1 MLTSSKNKSIHQ
13 KKCAS
18 NKPPNVSSSNT
29 INMRDQYNNN
39 HTDNSTTNITNNNNI
54 TIQLNVHG
62 KENYDALLDAIQT
75 KYPQAFVNMVHDG
88 DASSLLKLV
97 HFNADFPENQ
107 TIRKKVKKDMS
118 AEVHVGDGKWEQRP
132 AHDVIETFRGQTTKR
147 VCDPLLSSSACASS
161 AGASSVGASSVGA
174 SSVGASS
181 AGASSSG
188 ASSSGPVSAAAAA
201 ASPAMLATVSAND
214 ARTHRYLEE
223 VLYMQTKQQKDAYG
237 NTDSMLS
244 PFEDINQQTS
254 AEKALLRS
262 VYALRDELK
271 AEFPTLVGKP
281 MFVRNWK
288 KMAMPEIHEFEREW
302 GTVVDSIDWS
312 T

>member
-1 MLTSSKNKSIHQ
+1 
-13 KKCAS
+13 
-18 NKPPNVSSSNT
+18 
-29 INMRDQYNNN
+29 MRDQYNNN

-75 KYPQAFVNMVHDG
+75 KYPQAFINMVHDG

-147 VCDPLLSSSACASS
+147 VCDPLLLASSSNTSESNGSTPHHGSSVCASS
-161 AGASSVGASSVGA
+161 AGPA
-174 SSVGASS
+174 
-181 AGASSSG
+181 
-188 ASSSGPVSAAAAA
+188 SAAAAA
-201 ASPAMLATVSAND
+201 SSPAMLATVSAND

-244 PFEDINQQTS
+244 PFEDVSQQAS

-271 AEFPTLVGKP
+271 ADFPTLVGKP

>member
-1 MLTSSKNKSIHQ
+1 
-13 KKCAS
+13 
-18 NKPPNVSSSNT
+18 
-29 INMRDQYNNN
+29 MRDQYNNN

-62 KENYDALLDAIQT
+62 KENYDALLEAIQT
-75 KYPQAFVNMVHDG
+75 KYPQAFINMVHDG

-147 VCDPLLSSSACASS
+147 VCDPLLSSA
-161 AGASSVGASSVGA
+161 
-174 SSVGASS
+174 
-181 AGASSSG
+181 
-188 ASSSGPVSAAAAA
+188 SAASESNVA
-201 ASPAMLATVSAND
+201 PAMLTTVSAND

-237 NTDSMLS
+237 NTDSMLA
-244 PFEDINQQTS
+244 PFEDLDQQTS

-288 KMAMPEIHEFEREW
+288 KMAMPEIHAFEREW

>member
-75 KYPQAFVNMVHDG
+75 KYPQAFINMVHDG

-147 VCDPLLSSSACASS
+147 VCDPLLLASSSNTSESNGSTPHHGSSVCASS
-161 AGASSVGASSVGA
+161 AGPA
-174 SSVGASS
+174 
-181 AGASSSG
+181 
-188 ASSSGPVSAAAAA
+188 SAAAAA
-201 ASPAMLATVSAND
+201 SSPAMLATVSAND

-244 PFEDINQQTS
+244 PFEDVSQQAS

-271 AEFPTLVGKP
+271 ADFPTLVGKP

>member
-1 MLTSSKNKSIHQ
+1 MQCNICLKVFATYSAKSHHKRINK
-13 KKCAS
+13 CT
-18 NKPPNVSSSNT
+18 PPSPPALSAACGVPSNT
-29 INMRDQYNNN
+29 INMRDQYNNNN

-75 KYPQAFVNMVHDG
+75 KYPQAFINMVHDG

-147 VCDPLLSSSACASS
+147 VCDPLLL
-161 AGASSVGASSVGA
+161 
-174 SSVGASS
+174 
-181 AGASSSG
+181 ASSSNTSESANG
-188 ASSSGPVSAAAAA
+188 GGHSTTNATHGVASSS
-201 ASPAMLATVSAND
+201 SPAMLATVSAND

-244 PFEDINQQTS
+244 PFEDANQQAS

>member
-1 MLTSSKNKSIHQ
+1 MFASYSGKYHHKKNV
-13 KKCAS
+13 KCTPPSDAKPLYD
-18 NKPPNVSSSNT
+18 NKCT
-29 INMRDQYNNN
+29 IINNAN
-39 HTDNSTTNITNNNNI
+39 HTDNSTTNITNNNVTNNNNNI

-75 KYPQAFVNMVHDG
+75 KYPQAFINMVHDG

-147 VCDPLLSSSACASS
+147 VCDPLLL
-161 AGASSVGASSVGA
+161 
-174 SSVGASS
+174 
-181 AGASSSG
+181 ASSSNTG
-188 ASSSGPVSAAAAA
+188 ESNGSSVCASA

-244 PFEDINQQTS
+244 PFEDVSQQAS

>member
-147 VCDPLLSSSACASS
+147 VCDPLLL
-161 AGASSVGASSVGA
+161 
-174 SSVGASS
+174 
-181 AGASSSG
+181 ASSSNTSESNG
-188 ASSSGPVSAAAAA
+188 SSVCASA

-244 PFEDINQQTS
+244 PFEDVSQQAS

-281 MFVRNWK
+281 VFVRNWK

>member
-39 HTDNSTTNITNNNNI
+39 NHTDNSTTNITNNNNNI

-75 KYPQAFVNMVHDG
+75 KYPQAFINMVHDG

-147 VCDPLLSSSACASS
+147 VCDPLLL
-161 AGASSVGASSVGA
+161 
-174 SSVGASS
+174 
-181 AGASSSG
+181 ASSSNTG
-188 ASSSGPVSAAAAA
+188 ESNGSSVCASA

-244 PFEDINQQTS
+244 PFEDVSQQAS

-271 AEFPTLVGKP
+271 AEFPTLVGKLV
-281 MFVRNWK
+281 FVRNWK
-288 KMAMPEIHEFEREW
+288 KMAMPEIHEF
-302 GTVVDSIDWS
+302 
-312 T
+312 

>member
-1 MLTSSKNKSIHQ
+1 MQCDICLKMFVTYSAKSHHKRINK
-13 KKCAS
+13 C
-18 NKPPNVSSSNT
+18 KPPSDAKSLYDNKCT
-29 INMRDQYNNN
+29 IINNAN
-39 HTDNSTTNITNNNNI
+39 HTDNSTTNITNNNVTNNNNI

-62 KENYDALLDAIQT
+62 KENYDALLEAIQT
-75 KYPQAFVNMVHDG
+75 KYPQAFINMVHDG

-107 TIRKKVKKDMS
+107 TIRKKAKKDLS

-147 VCDPLLSSSACASS
+147 VCDPLLSST
-161 AGASSVGASSVGA
+161 
-174 SSVGASS
+174 
-181 AGASSSG
+181 
-188 ASSSGPVSAAAAA
+188 SAASESNVA
-201 ASPAMLATVSAND
+201 PAMLTTVSAND

-223 VLYMQTKQQKDAYG
+223 VLYMQTKQQTDAYG
-237 NTDSMLS
+237 NTDSMLA
-244 PFEDINQQTS
+244 PFEDLDQQTS

-288 KMAMPEIHEFEREW
+288 KMAMPEIHAFEREW